1 MILPVVAVLV
11 GAIVTVIVS
20 LDQMSDAVDRIEE
33 KTTARSVEAAIKVT
47 LRRIGDTHRDYT
59 HWDDAVRNLYGGVQ
73 QDFVEENFVVSTADP
88 VFFDTAILI
97 DENGRDL
104 FAYRLGEPLNENA
117 SQIYGPQALAALLD
131 GLPRDGTGYGVHTG
145 IVSTRFGLASVAVG
159 PVVPVS
165 ADYAPRPAAAR
176 FVVVSHLLDRDAV
189 ARLGEDYLIDDL
201 HLVDPAVDLPLAVRI
216 HDPTGAV
223 VGALAWSPPVIG
235 EQAHANVGP
244 IVLAMLALVSLTVI
258 GLMAIAMRSLGEIQ
272 RREAEAR
279 YAATHDSL
287 TGLPNRRALVDEIGK
302 ALEDKRRGGP
312 PIAVTY
318 LDLDGFKAVND
329 AYGHET
335 GDRLLNEV
343 AAGFRSVVGPSMLAR
358 IGGDEFAVVVCDEN
372 ATKIA
377 CDLGRRLIGVMA
389 KPFDIDGRVILLG
402 TSVGVSAAD
411 SFNPNAEELLRR
423 ADVAMC
429 QGKQQGPN
437 RMFVYDP
444 MIDTVRHERLEVA
457 GDLRSALRSGDIK
470 LLYQPFVDAD
480 SREIVGV
487 EALSRWNRRIFGVVP
502 PSTFV
507 AIAEETGLINELGEW
522 TLRRACTDALA
533 WDGVKLSVNVS
544 PAQFRN
550 PGFEAVLRRVLD
562 ETGFPAGRLEVEI
575 TETYIIVQPDLARR
589 AIEGIRGLGVSV
601 ALDDFGTGFSSIGY
615 LRNFAFDKLKLD
627 QSLIAGIAT
636 DRRGRRL
643 VEATISLAE
652 ALELDVTAEGVESEA
667 EAKLLQLA
675 GCRLLQGFHF
685 SRPCSA
691 DDIAVLL
698 AHPRSSTAAVALR
711 A

>member
-1 MILPVVAVLV
+1 
-11 GAIVTVIVS
+11 
-20 LDQMSDAVDRIEE
+20 
-33 KTTARSVEAAIKVT
+33 
-47 LRRIGDTHRDYT
+47 
-59 HWDDAVRNLYGGVQ
+59 
-73 QDFVEENFVVSTADP
+73 
-88 VFFDTAILI
+88 
-97 DENGRDL
+97 
-104 FAYRLGEPLNENA
+104 
-117 SQIYGPQALAALLD
+117 
-131 GLPRDGTGYGVHTG
+131 
-145 IVSTRFGLASVAVG
+145 
-159 PVVPVS
+159 
-165 ADYAPRPAAAR
+165 
-176 FVVVSHLLDRDAV
+176 
-189 ARLGEDYLIDDL
+189 
-201 HLVDPAVDLPLAVRI
+201 
-216 HDPTGAV
+216 
-223 VGALAWSPPVIG
+223 
-235 EQAHANVGP
+235 
-244 IVLAMLALVSLTVI
+244 
-258 GLMAIAMRSLGEIQ
+258 
-272 RREAEAR
+272 
-279 YAATHDSL
+279 
-287 TGLPNRRALVDEIGK
+287 
-302 ALEDKRRGGP
+302 
-312 PIAVTY
+312 
-318 LDLDGFKAVND
+318 
-329 AYGHET
+329 
-335 GDRLLNEV
+335 
-343 AAGFRSVVGPSMLAR
+343 
-358 IGGDEFAVVVCDEN
+358 
-372 ATKIA
+372 
-377 CDLGRRLIGVMA
+377 
-389 KPFDIDGRVILLG
+389 PFDIDGRVILLG